1 MLQKCRYQVINFFL
15 LCQIQQIASMIVG
28 FFSMIRLL
36 ILTFTRLF
44 RKGERIMSNKNNIN
58 KSTTYLT
65 NLEWKK
71 DIYEDLNGKENRELA
86 KERLIYLFESMQNI
100 LLHDGEQ
107 KISGNMDID
116 YPVKIMIRQILTMR
130 KEPDINLDR
139 QIAKMKLKDNKI
151 SSQEIANRI
160 TEMGKKIGASGV
172 RQREGWKHPDKF
184 LTDQQILTNVDSDN
198 QNLSETTKWEF

>member
-1 MLQKCRYQVINFFL
+1 
-15 LCQIQQIASMIVG
+15 
-28 FFSMIRLL
+28 
-36 ILTFTRLF
+36 
-44 RKGERIMSNKNNIN
+44 MSNKNNIN

-130 KEPDINLDR
+130 KEPDINLDK

-151 SSQEIANRI
+151 SSQEIADRI

-184 LTDQQILTNVDSDN
+184 LTDQQILTAVDSDN

>member
-1 MLQKCRYQVINFFL
+1 
-15 LCQIQQIASMIVG
+15 
-28 FFSMIRLL
+28 
-36 ILTFTRLF
+36 
-44 RKGERIMSNKNNIN
+44 MSNKNNIN

>member
-1 MLQKCRYQVINFFL
+1 
-15 LCQIQQIASMIVG
+15 
-28 FFSMIRLL
+28 
-36 ILTFTRLF
+36 
-44 RKGERIMSNKNNIN
+44 MSNKNNIN

-130 KEPDINLDR
+130 KEPDINLDK
-139 QIAKMKLKDNKI
+139 QIAKMKLKDSKI

-184 LTDQQILTNVDSDN
+184 LTEQQILTSVDSDS

>member
-1 MLQKCRYQVINFFL
+1 
-15 LCQIQQIASMIVG
+15 
-28 FFSMIRLL
+28 
-36 ILTFTRLF
+36 
-44 RKGERIMSNKNNIN
+44 MSNKNNIN

-139 QIAKMKLKDNKI
+139 QIAKMKLKDSKI
-151 SSQEIANRI
+151 SSREIADRI
-160 TEMGKKIGASGV
+160 TEMGKKISASGI
-172 RQREGWKHPDKF
+172 RQKEGWKHPDKF
-184 LTDQQILTNVDSDN
+184 LTDQQILTSVDSDN

>member
-1 MLQKCRYQVINFFL
+1 
-15 LCQIQQIASMIVG
+15 
-28 FFSMIRLL
+28 
-36 ILTFTRLF
+36 
-44 RKGERIMSNKNNIN
+44 MSNKNNIN

-184 LTDQQILTNVDSDN
+184 LTDQQILTSVDSDN

>member
-1 MLQKCRYQVINFFL
+1 
-15 LCQIQQIASMIVG
+15 
-28 FFSMIRLL
+28 
-36 ILTFTRLF
+36 
-44 RKGERIMSNKNNIN
+44 MSNKNNIN

-130 KEPDINLDR
+130 KEPDINLDK

-151 SSQEIANRI
+151 SSQEIADRI

-184 LTDQQILTNVDSDN
+184 LTDQQILTDVDSDN